1 MRDKPGIHAMY
12 GVETVGVRPVFVS
25 PTHFLEDLM
34 TTKVKKKV
42 SVEDVIHPVELNY
55 QRSIPQMVLDWTEEL
70 VTRLQADYDR
80 QYKSNSNPC
89 KFSITTGRK
98 YHKIVNRNAE
108 VHAFVDKQTGEVFK
122 PASYKAPAK
131 HVRYDLRRIKQRH
144 ECFNNADWAGSYL
157 YIRG

>member
-1 MRDKPGIHAMY
+1 
-12 GVETVGVRPVFVS
+12 
-25 PTHFLEDLM
+25 M
-34 TTKVKKKV
+34 TTKVKKKLT
-42 SVEDVIHPVELNY
+42 VEDVIHPVELTY
-55 QRSIPQMVLDWTEEL
+55 QRSIPEMVLDWTNEL
-70 VTRLQADYDR
+70 VTRLQEDYDR
-80 QYKSNSNPC
+80 RYPNSSNPVR
-89 KFSITTGRK
+89 FEVNSGRK
-98 YHKIVNRNAE
+98 YLKINQINGG

>member
-1 MRDKPGIHAMY
+1 M
-12 GVETVGVRPVFVS
+12 
-25 PTHFLEDLM
+25 PTKLS
-34 TTKVKKKV
+34 VK
-42 SVEDVIHPVELNY
+42 DVIHPVELQY
-55 QRSIPQMVLDWTEEL
+55 QKSIPEMVLDWTEEL
-70 VTRLQADYDR
+70 VRYLQDDYDSESHDPGGR
-80 QYKSNSNPC
+80 YKFTIQP
-89 KFSITTGRK
+89 GRK
-98 YHKIVNRNAE
+98 YHKIHHGNG